1 MAGSTE
7 RAAVAGAALSPEDAA
22 RGVLRV
28 GAAVTL
34 VVLMFSLLNPV
45 LAVRLQ
51 SVGYGASAIGLFL
64 MLPFA
69 AIAAAVPLLPRV
81 FARLGVPPA
90 LRWGLLLELSATLTY
105 GLVDDY
111 LSWCVAAAVS
121 GLGAAAAWNGT
132 EALVAQHAPR
142 EARGRWTGLY
152 QTALGAALALGPFL
166 PGLLGLTPLS
176 ATWVACIGL
185 ALGLLLLMSPIV
197 SRLGGALSAARAGWW
212 RAACER
218 PLLVWAAFVGGVFEA
233 GLPSI
238 TAAYGSQLGF
248 TLAASTSIAGVLGI
262 GSFALQYPTGWL
274 SDRHGTRVLL
284 IAAGVLLVIA
294 SLPIAWA
301 AQAPAW
307 LWPAAL
313 LWGAVGGA
321 LYTLTMI
328 RVAHEWSDAAGPGGV
343 VAGTAAVITGYT
355 AGGAV
360 GPLVSGMLIEGMG
373 AVAQSAWLALLAA
386 SIVAASWRSAR

>member
-1 MAGSTE
+1 M
-7 RAAVAGAALSPEDAA
+7 
-22 RGVLRV
+22 

-34 VVLMFSLLNPV
+34 VVLMFSLLSPV

-51 SVGYGASAIGLFL
+51 SMGHGASAIGFFL

-69 AIAAAVPLLPRV
+69 SIATAVPLLPRV

-90 LRWGLLLELSATLTY
+90 LRLGLLLEFSATLTY
-105 GLVDDY
+105 GLVEDY
-111 LSWCVAAAVS
+111 VLWCVAASVS
-121 GLGAAAAWNGT
+121 GFGAAAAWNGT

-166 PGLLGLTPLS
+166 PGLLGLTPLE
-176 ATWVACIGL
+176 ATWIACAGL
-185 ALGLLLLMSPIV
+185 ASGLLLLLSPRV
-197 SRLGGALSAARAGWW
+197 SRLGGALAGARAGWW
-212 RAACER
+212 HAACAR

-233 GLPSI
+233 GLASI
-238 TAAYGSQLGF
+238 TAAYGAQLGF

-274 SDRHGTRVLL
+274 ADRHGTRVLL
-284 IAAGVLLVIA
+284 LVAGGLLALA
-294 SLPIAWA
+294 SMPLAWA
-301 AQAPAW
+301 AQTPTW

-313 LWGAVGGA
+313 MWGAIGGA

-328 RVAHEWSDAAGPGGV
+328 RVAHEWSDAAGPGHV
-343 VAGTAAVITGYT
+343 VAGTAAVILGYT
-355 AGGAV
+355 AGGAL
-360 GPLVSGMLIEGMG
+360 GPLVSGVLIERIG
-373 AVAQSAWLALLAA
+373 AAAASAWLVLLAA
-386 SIVAASWRSAR
+386 SIVVASWRSPR

>member
-7 RAAVAGAALSPEDAA
+7 PHDAA
-22 RGVLRV
+22 RGVPQVDAARGVIQV

-34 VVLMFSLLNPV
+34 VVLMFSLLSPV

-51 SVGYGASAIGLFL
+51 SIGHGASAIGLFL

-69 AIAAAVPLLPRV
+69 SIALAVPMLPRV
-81 FARLGVPPA
+81 FARLGVPRA
-90 LRWGLLLELSATLTY
+90 LRLGLLLEFIATLAY
-105 GLVDDY
+105 GLVEDY
-111 LSWCVAAAVS
+111 ALWCIAAAIS
-121 GLGAAAAWNGT
+121 GFGAAAAWNGT

-166 PGLLGLTPLS
+166 PGLLGLTPLA
-176 ATWVACIGL
+176 ATWIACVGL
-185 ALGLLLLMSPIV
+185 AAALLLLMSPRV
-197 SRLGGALSAARAGWW
+197 SRLGGALGAARAGWW
-212 RAACER
+212 HAARER

-233 GLPSI
+233 GLASI
-238 TAAYGSQLGF
+238 TAAYGAELGF

-274 SDRHGTRVLL
+274 ADRHGTRVLL
-284 IAAGVLLVIA
+284 LAAGSLLAAA
-294 SLPIAWA
+294 SIPLGWA
-301 AQAPAW
+301 AQAPLL

-313 LWGAVGGA
+313 MWGAVGGA

-328 RVAHEWSDAAGPGGV
+328 RVAHEWSDAAGPGNV
-343 VAGTAAVITGYT
+343 VAGTAAVIVGYT
-355 AGGAV
+355 AGGAL
-360 GPLVSGMLIEGMG
+360 GPLVSGVLIERLGI
-373 AVAQSAWLALLAA
+373 VAASAWLVMLAA
-386 SIVAASWRSAR
+386 SIVVASWRSPR

>member
-1 MAGSTE
+1 MTQ
-7 RAAVAGAALSPEDAA
+7 ALDPKLAA
-22 RGVLRV
+22 RGVLHV

-34 VVLMFSLLNPV
+34 VVLMFSLLSPV

-51 SVGYGASAIGLFL
+51 ALGHGASAIGLFL

-69 AIAAAVPLLPRV
+69 AIATAVPLLPRV

-90 LRWGLLLELSATLTY
+90 LRWGLLLEFSATLTY
-105 GLVDDY
+105 GLVEDY
-111 LSWCVAAAVS
+111 ALWCIAAAVS
-121 GLGAAAAWNGT
+121 GFGAAAAWNGT

-166 PGLLGLTPLS
+166 PGLLGLRPLT
-176 ATWVACIGL
+176 ATWVACAGL
-185 ALGLLLLMSPIV
+185 AAALGLLMSPRV
-197 SRLGGALSAARAGWW
+197 SRLGGALAGSRAGWW
-212 RAACER
+212 QAACER

-233 GLPSI
+233 GLASI
-238 TAAYGSQLGF
+238 TAAYGAQLGF
-248 TLAASTSIAGVLGI
+248 TLAASTSIAGVLGV

-274 SDRHGTRVLL
+274 ADRHGTRGLL
-284 IAAGVLLVIA
+284 VAAGSLLVVA
-294 SLPIAWA
+294 SIPLAWA
-301 AQAPAW
+301 QQAPAW
-307 LWPAAL
+307 LWPSAL

-328 RVAHEWSDAAGPGGV
+328 RVAHEWSDAAGPGNV
-343 VAGTAAVITGYT
+343 VAGTAAVILGYT

-360 GPLVSGMLIEGMG
+360 GPLVSGVLIERIGVG
-373 AVAQSAWLALLAA
+373 AASAWLVLLAA
-386 SIVAASWRSAR
+386 TIVAAAWRSAR

>member
-1 MAGSTE
+1 ME
-7 RAAVAGAALSPEDAA
+7 PPPAAADALNPRDAA
-22 RGVLRV
+22 RGVVRV

-51 SVGYGASAIGLFL
+51 SAGHGASAIGLFL

-69 AIAAAVPLLPRV
+69 AIALAVPMLPRV

-90 LRWGLLLELSATLTY
+90 LRWGLLLEFSATLTY

-111 LSWCVAAAVS
+111 GAWCAAAAIS

-152 QTALGAALALGPFL
+152 QTALGVALALGPFL
-166 PGLLGLTPLS
+166 PGLLALTPLS
-176 ATWVACIGL
+176 ATWIACGGL
-185 ALGLLLLMSPIV
+185 ALALLLLMSPRV
-197 SRLGGALSAARAGWW
+197 SRLGGALSGHRAGWW

-233 GLPSI
+233 GLASI
-238 TAAYGSQLGF
+238 TAAYGFELGF

-274 SDRHGTRVLL
+274 ADRHGTRALL
-284 IAAGVLLVIA
+284 IAAGVLLALA
-294 SLPIAWA
+294 SLPLARA
-301 AQAPAW
+301 ADAPAW

-328 RVAHEWSDAAGPGGV
+328 RVAHEWSDAVGPGNV

-355 AGGAV
+355 AGGAL
-360 GPLVSGMLIEGMG
+360 GPLVSGVLIERLGV
-373 AVAQSAWLALLAA
+373 VAQSAWLVLLAS
-386 SIVAASWRSAR
+386 SIVFGSWRSSR